1 MLWLLTYG
9 TVFERVTTSKNDLA
23 RFEQCVLPHLDA
35 AFNLARWL
43 VGNDHDAQ
51 DIAQESC
58 VRALKYFD
66 SFHGVDAR
74 AWLLTIV
81 RNTSYTWL
89 RQYRIKELTMPIDE
103 DFFDPASAV
112 HEVFGES
119 ADVSATNPE
128 TQLMR
133 QADDDLLRRA
143 IEQLPMEFREVM
155 ILRELEELSYKQ
167 IAAIAGV
174 PVGTVMS
181 RLARARKRL
190 QQLLIS
196 GAPVPAPKD

>member
-1 MLWLLTYG
+1 MT
-9 TVFERVTTSKNDLA
+9 KDKDNIA

-58 VRALKYFD
+58 LRALKYFD

-103 DFFDPASAV
+103 EFFDPASAI
-112 HEVFGES
+112 HEAFSEA
-119 ADVSATNPE
+119 ADVSAANPE
-128 TQLMR
+128 TQLIR
-133 QADDDLLRRA
+133 QADDDLLRQA
-143 IEQLPMEFREVM
+143 IEQLPVEFREVM
-155 ILRELEELSYKQ
+155 ILRELEELPYKQ
-167 IAAIAGV
+167 IAVITGV

-190 QQLLIS
+190 QRLLTS
-196 GAPVPAPKD
+196 GIPVPAPMDSLDGL

>member
-1 MLWLLTYG
+1 M
-9 TVFERVTTSKNDLA
+9 SKINNEVA

-43 VGNDHDAQ
+43 VGNSHDAQ
-51 DIAQESC
+51 DLAQESC
-58 VRALKYFD
+58 LRALKYFE

-89 RQYRIKELTMPIDE
+89 RQHRPTEISLPFDDEL
-103 DFFDPASAV
+103 FDPTSAA
-112 HEVFGES
+112 HEALNE
-119 ADVSATNPE
+119 ATSLSSSNPE
-128 TQLMR
+128 MQLMQ
-133 QADDDLLRRA
+133 QADADCLREA
-143 IEQLPMEFREVM
+143 IGQLPVEFREVM
-155 ILRELEELSYKQ
+155 VLRELEELSYKQ
-167 IAAIAGV
+167 ISAITGV

-190 QQLLIS
+190 QQALAP
-196 GAPVPAPKD
+196 GQATPVPKDRHDGL